1 MPQDD
6 DPLAR
11 AIAGALRA
19 AIHAHGPI
27 TLEHIGSA
35 TKRILGSLRNA
46 RGGLGRLL
54 GVRRW
59 GDAGGGEGAGGG
71 GSTAPKGGGG
81 GGRGSERMEES
92 HEHAVLPAQPR
103 RARPGALPFDHRP

>member
-1 MPQDD
+1 MADPND

-35 TKRILGSLRNA
+35 TKRVLGSLRNA

-54 GVRRW
+54 GLRRW
-59 GDAGGGEGAGGG
+59 ADAGEGEGPADVGARGGAAAWSG
-71 GSTAPKGGGG
+71 KTKA
-81 GGRGSERMEES
+81 ERSAEMKRRQLKRWAAKRKREE
-92 HEHAVLPAQPR
+92 
-103 RARPGALPFDHRP
+103 

>member
-27 TLEHIGSA
+27 MLEHIGSPPTRLRSWFSLSYA
-35 TKRILGSLRNA
+35 NCLVLHRSLLQEMPAEWQQSLRRAA
-46 RGGLGRLL
+46 RRVLGR
-54 GVRRW
+54 VRL
-59 GDAGGGEGAGGG
+59 GEGA
-71 GSTAPKGGGG
+71 AFLHREP
-81 GGRGSERMEES
+81 
-92 HEHAVLPAQPR
+92 PR
-103 RARPGALPFDHRP
+103 RAGPGPGRSALP

>member
-1 MPQDD
+1 MADPND

-54 GVRRW
+54 GLRRW
-59 GDAGGGEGAGGG
+59 ADAGEGEGPADVGARGG
-71 GSTAPKGGGG
+71 AAAWKGV
-81 GGRGSERMEES
+81 SKAERSAEMK
-92 HEHAVLPAQPR
+92 R
-103 RARPGALPFDHRP
+103 RAAKRKPKDGGKP